1 MDLLQGPRIYESLF
15 DFKETESLNLTFE
28 QFEYGNLNFLMN
40 SGSMGIAVFLV
51 IIYFFVFMCLDKSS
65 KRNYRSRTCRK
76 VGIWSKGKIE
86 FRIPLLTMLVEGY
99 IDVTISAYLG
109 MVALYRSYEKDELIE
124 WFSNPTDGFLA
135 TITILTFIT
144 VIIIPFYIN
153 WRLTSN
159 FEQLDNE
166 EFRETYGVYYDDYKI
181 ETKT

>member
-1 MDLLQGPRIYESLF
+1 
-15 DFKETESLNLTFE
+15 
-28 QFEYGNLNFLMN
+28 
-40 SGSMGIAVFLV
+40 
-51 IIYFFVFMCLDKSS
+51 
-65 KRNYRSRTCRK
+65 
-76 VGIWSKGKIE
+76 
-86 FRIPLLTMLVEGY
+86 MLVEGY

-135 TITILTFIT
+135 TITILMFIT

-166 EFRETYGVYYDDYKI
+166 EFRETYGVYYDAMT
-181 ETKT
+181 TK